1 MPKPSK
7 FPILIDEL
15 KTLTISFL
23 AKHKYFKRNQ
33 CKRGVVTWSRHGV
46 ETASINIFVN
56 IDENHSYIELL
67 YNYKNKT
74 INKRYN
80 LTSIPSNLGKGYVL
94 FYECPDTLKRFKK
107 LYLINGQFYTRPS
120 LICAMYEKQTY
131 SNGIRKLGKKFEIFF
146 GLDKAYHVM
155 NKKYFKK
162 YYKGKPTKKYLKCLE
177 LIKESETINERELY
191 LG

>member
-1 MPKPSK
+1 M
-7 FPILIDEL
+7 
-15 KTLTISFL
+15 
-23 AKHKYFKRNQ
+23 
-33 CKRGVVTWSRHGV
+33 CHGV
-46 ETASINIFVN
+46 ETASINIFVQ
-56 IDENHSYIELL
+56 IDDEDSYIELL
-67 YNYKNKT
+67 YNYKNKP

-120 LICAMYEKQTY
+120 LIGAMYEKQTY

-146 GLDKAYHVM
+146 GLDKAYQVM

-162 YYKGKPTKKYLKCLE
+162 YYKGIPTKKYRRLLE
-177 LIKESETINERELY
+177 KIELSYTVKEIELY
-191 LG
+191 